1 VKATIF
7 VTLLAS
13 FSVIAGCAVRK
24 PWVLAQGQH
33 PQQRRKPATRQK

>member
-13 FSVIAGCAVRK
+13 CSVIAGCAVRK
-24 PWVLAQGQH
+24 WVLAQGQH
-33 PQQRRKPATRQK
+33 PEHPDHPQ